1 MFPKKGSGRLV
12 LFLYDCGA
20 KAQELVR
27 SQAYG

>member
-12 LFLYDCGA
+12 LFLCTRGA